1 MFSHAPVMIN
11 ESLDSLMLN
20 KSGAYLDC
28 TFGLGGHSKE
38 ILKRLDSRGSL
49 SAIDQDQATLQYAN
63 KIQDPRFKF
72 QYSKFSKIGE
82 LFVNKKFDG
91 IFFDLGVSSLQL
103 DDASRGF
110 SFQRN
115 GKLDMRMDKTN
126 KISALDWI
134 NKAKEQEI
142 ADIFYYLGEERKSRL
157 FAKRVVERRKNK
169 LIESTEELAAIAFA
183 GKKYT
188 NSRKHP
194 ATNIFRAIRIFINNE
209 LEEIKKALIAS
220 IDLLQDKG
228 RLVVISFHS
237 MEDRIV
243 KNFLKGKIENKEIE
257 NSLKII
263 GKIIK
268 PSQEEI
274 TINARSRSAI
284 LRVGEKLNG

>member
-11 ESLDSLMLN
+11 ESIDSLVLN

-38 ILKRLDSRGSL
+38 ILKRLNSEGTLNS
-49 SAIDQDQATLQYAN
+49 IDQDQMVIEYAK

-72 QYSKFSKIGE
+72 EYSKFSKIGE
-82 LFVNKKFDG
+82 LFINRKFDG
-91 IFFDLGVSSLQL
+91 ILFDLGVSSLQL

-110 SFQRN
+110 SFQKN
-115 GKLDMRMDKTN
+115 GKLDMRMDQNDKV
-126 KISALDWI
+126 SALEWV
-134 NKAKEQEI
+134 NKAKEKEL
-142 ADIFYYLGEERKSRL
+142 ADIFYYLGEEKKSRL
-157 FAKRVVERRKNK
+157 FAKRVIEKRRTK
-169 LIESTEELAAIAFA
+169 LIESTEDLAEVTYA
-183 GKKYT
+183 GKKFR
-188 NSRKHP
+188 NSKKHP

-209 LEEIKKALIAS
+209 LEEIKKALQAS

-243 KNFLKGKIENKEIE
+243 KNFLKGKLENQE
-257 NSLKII
+257 NTNSIKII

-268 PSQEEI
+268 PSREEI
-274 TINARSRSAI
+274 NLNARSRSAI
-284 LRVGEKLNG
+284 LRIGEKISG

>member
-11 ESLDSLMLN
+11 ESIDSLVLN

-38 ILKRLDSRGSL
+38 ILKRLNSKGTLNS
-49 SAIDQDQATLQYAN
+49 IDQDQKVIEYAK

-72 QYSKFSKIGE
+72 EYSKFSKIGE
-82 LFVNKKFDG
+82 LFINRKFDG
-91 IFFDLGVSSLQL
+91 ILFDLGVSSLQL

-110 SFQRN
+110 SFQKN
-115 GKLDMRMDKTN
+115 GKLDMRMDQN
-126 KISALDWI
+126 DKISALEWV
-134 NKAKEQEI
+134 NKAKEKEL

-157 FAKRVVERRKNK
+157 FAKRVIEKRRTK
-169 LIESTEELAAIAFA
+169 LIESTEDLAEVTYA
-183 GKKYT
+183 GKKFR
-188 NSRKHP
+188 NSKKHP

-209 LEEIKKALIAS
+209 LEEIKKALQAS

-243 KNFLKGKIENKEIE
+243 KNFLKGKLEDQENT
-257 NSLKII
+257 NSIKII

-268 PSQEEI
+268 PSREEI
-274 TINARSRSAI
+274 NLNARSRSAI
-284 LRVGEKLNG
+284 LRIGEKISG

>member
-11 ESLDSLMLN
+11 ESIDSLVLN

-38 ILKRLDSRGSL
+38 ILKRLNSKGTLNS
-49 SAIDQDQATLQYAN
+49 IDQDQTVIEYAK

-72 QYSKFSKIGE
+72 EYSKFSKIGE
-82 LFVNKKFDG
+82 LFINRKFDG
-91 IFFDLGVSSLQL
+91 ILFDLGVSSLQL
-103 DDASRGF
+103 DDAARGF
-110 SFQRN
+110 SFQKN
-115 GKLDMRMDKTN
+115 GRLDMRMDQN
-126 KISALDWI
+126 DKISALEWV
-134 NKAKEQEI
+134 NKAKEKEI

-157 FAKRVVERRKNK
+157 FAKRVIEKRRTKP
-169 LIESTEELAAIAFA
+169 IESTEDLAEVTYA
-183 GKKYT
+183 GKKFR
-188 NSRKHP
+188 NSKKHP

-209 LEEIKKALIAS
+209 LEEIKIALQAS

-243 KNFLKGKIENKEIE
+243 KNFLKGRLEDQENT
-257 NSLKII
+257 NSIKII

-268 PSQEEI
+268 PSREEI
-274 TINARSRSAI
+274 NLNARSRSAI
-284 LRVGEKLNG
+284 MRIGEKTNG

>member
-11 ESLDSLMLN
+11 ESIDSLVLN

-38 ILKRLDSRGSL
+38 ILKRLNSKGTLNS
-49 SAIDQDQATLQYAN
+49 IDQDQTVIEYAK

-72 QYSKFSKIGE
+72 EYSKFSKIGE
-82 LFVNKKFDG
+82 LFINRKFDG
-91 IFFDLGVSSLQL
+91 ILFDLGVSSLQL
-103 DDASRGF
+103 DDAARGF
-110 SFQRN
+110 SFQKN
-115 GKLDMRMDKTN
+115 GRLDMRMDQN
-126 KISALDWI
+126 DKISALEWV
-134 NKAKEQEI
+134 NKAEEKEI

-157 FAKRVVERRKNK
+157 FAKRVVEKRRTK
-169 LIESTEELAAIAFA
+169 LIESTEDLAEVTYA
-183 GKKYT
+183 GKKFR
-188 NSRKHP
+188 NSKKHP

-209 LEEIKKALIAS
+209 LEEIKIALQAS

-243 KNFLKGKIENKEIE
+243 KNFLKGKLEDQENT
-257 NSLKII
+257 NSIQII

-268 PSQEEI
+268 PSREEI
-274 TINARSRSAI
+274 NLNARSRSAI
-284 LRVGEKLNG
+284 LRIGEKTSG

>member
-11 ESLDSLMLN
+11 ESIDSLVLN

-38 ILKRLDSRGSL
+38 ILKRLNSKGTLNS
-49 SAIDQDQATLQYAN
+49 IDQDQTVIEYAK

-72 QYSKFSKIGE
+72 EYSKFSKIGE
-82 LFVNKKFDG
+82 LFINRKFDG
-91 IFFDLGVSSLQL
+91 ILFDLGVSSLQL
-103 DDASRGF
+103 DDAARGF
-110 SFQRN
+110 SFQKN
-115 GKLDMRMDKTN
+115 GRLDMRMDQN
-126 KISALDWI
+126 DKISALEWV
-134 NKAKEQEI
+134 NKAKEKEI

-157 FAKRVVERRKNK
+157 FAKRVVEKRRTK
-169 LIESTEELAAIAFA
+169 LIESTEDLAEVTYA
-183 GKKYT
+183 GKKFR
-188 NSRKHP
+188 NSKKHP

-209 LEEIKKALIAS
+209 LEEIKKALQAS

-243 KNFLKGKIENKEIE
+243 KNFLKGKLDDQENT
-257 NSLKII
+257 NSIQII

-268 PSQEEI
+268 PSREEI
-274 TINARSRSAI
+274 NLNARSRSAI
-284 LRVGEKLNG
+284 LRIGEKTSG

>member
-11 ESLDSLMLN
+11 ESIDSLVLN

-38 ILKRLDSRGSL
+38 ILKRLNSKGTLNS
-49 SAIDQDQATLQYAN
+49 IDQDQTVIEYAK

-72 QYSKFSKIGE
+72 EYSKFSKIGE
-82 LFVNKKFDG
+82 LFINRKFDG
-91 IFFDLGVSSLQL
+91 ILFDLGVSSLQL

-110 SFQRN
+110 SFQKN
-115 GKLDMRMDKTN
+115 GKLDMRMDQN
-126 KISALDWI
+126 DKISALEWV
-134 NKAKEQEI
+134 NKAKEKEI

-157 FAKRVVERRKNK
+157 FAKRVIEKRRTK
-169 LIESTEELAAIAFA
+169 LIESTEDLAEVTYA
-183 GKKYT
+183 GKKFR
-188 NSRKHP
+188 NSKKHP

-209 LEEIKKALIAS
+209 LEEIKKALQAS

-243 KNFLKGKIENKEIE
+243 KNFLKGKLEDQENT
-257 NSLKII
+257 NSIKII

-268 PSQEEI
+268 PSREEI
-274 TINARSRSAI
+274 NLNARSRSAI
-284 LRVGEKLNG
+284 LRIGEKISG

>member
-11 ESLDSLMLN
+11 ESIDSLVLN

-38 ILKRLDSRGSL
+38 ILKRLNSKGTLNS
-49 SAIDQDQATLQYAN
+49 IDQDQTVIEYAK

-72 QYSKFSKIGE
+72 EYSKFSKIGE
-82 LFVNKKFDG
+82 LFINRKFDG
-91 IFFDLGVSSLQL
+91 ILFDLGVSSLQL
-103 DDASRGF
+103 DDAARGF
-110 SFQRN
+110 SFQKN
-115 GKLDMRMDKTN
+115 GKLDMRMDQN
-126 KISALDWI
+126 DKISALEWV
-134 NKAKEQEI
+134 NKAKEKEI

-157 FAKRVVERRKNK
+157 FAKRVVEKRRTK
-169 LIESTEELAAIAFA
+169 LIEFTEDLAEVTYA
-183 GKKYT
+183 GKKFR
-188 NSRKHP
+188 NSKKHP

-209 LEEIKKALIAS
+209 LEEIKKALQAS

-243 KNFLKGKIENKEIE
+243 KNFLKGKLEDQENT
-257 NSLKII
+257 NSIKII

-268 PSQEEI
+268 PSREEI
-274 TINARSRSAI
+274 NLNARSRSAI
-284 LRVGEKLNG
+284 LRIGEKISG

>member
-49 SAIDQDQATLQYAN
+49 SAIDQDQAALQYAN

-115 GKLDMRMDKTN
+115 GKLDMRMDQTN

-220 IDLLQDKG
+220 IDLLHDKG

-274 TINARSRSAI
+274 TNNARSRSAI

>member
-11 ESLDSLMLN
+11 ESIDSLVLN

-38 ILKRLDSRGSL
+38 ILKRLNSKGTLNS
-49 SAIDQDQATLQYAN
+49 IDQDQMVIKYAK

-72 QYSKFSKIGE
+72 EYSKFSKIGE
-82 LFVNKKFDG
+82 LFINRKFDG
-91 IFFDLGVSSLQL
+91 ILFDLGVSSLQL

-110 SFQRN
+110 SFQKN
-115 GKLDMRMDKTN
+115 GRLDMRMDQN
-126 KISALDWI
+126 DKISALEWV
-134 NKAKEQEI
+134 NKAKEKEI
-142 ADIFYYLGEERKSRL
+142 ADIFYFLGEERKSRL
-157 FAKRVVERRKNK
+157 FAKRVVEKRRTK
-169 LIESTEELAAIAFA
+169 LIESTEDLAEVTYA
-183 GKKYT
+183 GKKFR
-188 NSRKHP
+188 NSKKHP

-209 LEEIKKALIAS
+209 LEEIKIALQAS

-243 KNFLKGKIENKEIE
+243 KNFLKGKLEDQENT
-257 NSLKII
+257 NSIKII

-268 PSQEEI
+268 PSREEI
-274 TINARSRSAI
+274 NLNARSRSAI
-284 LRVGEKLNG
+284 LRIGEKISG

>member
-49 SAIDQDQATLQYAN
+49 SAIDQDQAVLKYAN

-257 NSLKII
+257 SSLKII

-274 TINARSRSAI
+274 TNNARSRSAI

>member
-11 ESLDSLMLN
+11 ESIDSLVLN

-38 ILKRLDSRGSL
+38 ILKRLNSKGTLNS
-49 SAIDQDQATLQYAN
+49 IDQDQTVIEYAK

-72 QYSKFSKIGE
+72 EYSKFSKIGE
-82 LFVNKKFDG
+82 LFINRKFDG
-91 IFFDLGVSSLQL
+91 ILFDLGVSSLQL
-103 DDASRGF
+103 DDAARGF
-110 SFQRN
+110 SFQKN
-115 GKLDMRMDKTN
+115 GRLDMRMDQN
-126 KISALDWI
+126 DKISALEWV
-134 NKAKEQEI
+134 NKAKEKEI

-157 FAKRVVERRKNK
+157 FAKRVVEKRRTK
-169 LIESTEELAAIAFA
+169 LIESTEDLAEVTYA
-183 GKKYT
+183 GKKFR
-188 NSRKHP
+188 NSKKHP

-209 LEEIKKALIAS
+209 LEEIKKALQAS

-243 KNFLKGKIENKEIE
+243 KNFLKGKLEDQENT
-257 NSLKII
+257 NSIKII

-268 PSQEEI
+268 PSREEI
-274 TINARSRSAI
+274 NLNARSRSAI
-284 LRVGEKLNG
+284 LRIGEKISG

>member
-11 ESLDSLMLN
+11 ESIDSLVLN

-38 ILKRLDSRGSL
+38 ILKRLNSKGTLNS
-49 SAIDQDQATLQYAN
+49 IDQDQTVIEYAK

-72 QYSKFSKIGE
+72 EYSKFSKIGE
-82 LFVNKKFDG
+82 LFINRKFDG
-91 IFFDLGVSSLQL
+91 ILFDLGVSSLQL
-103 DDASRGF
+103 DDAARGF
-110 SFQRN
+110 SFQKN
-115 GKLDMRMDKTN
+115 GRLDMRMDQN
-126 KISALDWI
+126 DKISALEWV
-134 NKAKEQEI
+134 NKAEEKEI

-157 FAKRVVERRKNK
+157 FAKRVVEKRRTK
-169 LIESTEELAAIAFA
+169 LIESTEDLAEVTYA
-183 GKKYT
+183 GKKFR
-188 NSRKHP
+188 NSKKHP

-209 LEEIKKALIAS
+209 LEEIKKALQAS

-243 KNFLKGKIENKEIE
+243 KNFLKGKLDDQENT
-257 NSLKII
+257 NSIQII

-268 PSQEEI
+268 PSREEI
-274 TINARSRSAI
+274 NLNARSRSAI
-284 LRVGEKLNG
+284 LRIGEKTSG

>member
-11 ESLDSLMLN
+11 ESIDSLVLN

-38 ILKRLDSRGSL
+38 ILKRLNSKGTLNS
-49 SAIDQDQATLQYAN
+49 IDQDQMVIEYAK

-72 QYSKFSKIGE
+72 EYSKFSKIGE
-82 LFVNKKFDG
+82 LFINRKFDG
-91 IFFDLGVSSLQL
+91 ILFDLGVSSLQL
-103 DDASRGF
+103 DDAARGF
-110 SFQRN
+110 SFQKN
-115 GKLDMRMDKTN
+115 GRLDMRMDQN
-126 KISALDWI
+126 DKISALEWV
-134 NKAKEQEI
+134 NKAKEKEI

-157 FAKRVVERRKNK
+157 FAKKVIEKRRTK
-169 LIESTEELAAIAFA
+169 LIESTEDLAEVTYS
-183 GKKYT
+183 GKKFR
-188 NSRKHP
+188 NSKKHP

-209 LEEIKKALIAS
+209 LEEIKIALQAS

-243 KNFLKGKIENKEIE
+243 KNFLKGKLEDQENT
-257 NSLKII
+257 NSIKII

-268 PSQEEI
+268 PSREEI
-274 TINARSRSAI
+274 NLNARSRSAI
-284 LRVGEKLNG
+284 LRIGEKISG

>member
-49 SAIDQDQATLQYAN
+49 SAIDQDQAALQYAN

-115 GKLDMRMDKTN
+115 GKLDMRMDQTN

-274 TINARSRSAI
+274 TNNARSRSAI

>member
-11 ESLDSLMLN
+11 ESIDSLVLN

-38 ILKRLDSRGSL
+38 ILKRLNSKGTLNS
-49 SAIDQDQATLQYAN
+49 IDQDQTVIEYAK

-72 QYSKFSKIGE
+72 EYSKFSKIGE
-82 LFVNKKFDG
+82 LFINRKFDG
-91 IFFDLGVSSLQL
+91 ILFDLGVSSLQL
-103 DDASRGF
+103 DDAARGF
-110 SFQRN
+110 SFQKN
-115 GKLDMRMDKTN
+115 GRLDMRMDQN
-126 KISALDWI
+126 DKISALEWV
-134 NKAKEQEI
+134 NKAKEKEI

-157 FAKRVVERRKNK
+157 FAKRVVEKRRTK
-169 LIESTEELAAIAFA
+169 LIESTEDLAEVTYV
-183 GKKYT
+183 GKKFR
-188 NSRKHP
+188 NSKKHP

-209 LEEIKKALIAS
+209 LEEIKKALQAS

-243 KNFLKGKIENKEIE
+243 KNFLKGKLDDQENT
-257 NSLKII
+257 NSIQII

-268 PSQEEI
+268 PSREEI
-274 TINARSRSAI
+274 NLNARSRSAI
-284 LRVGEKLNG
+284 LRIGEKTSG

>member
-49 SAIDQDQATLQYAN
+49 SAIDQDQAVLKYAN

-82 LFVNKKFDG
+82 LFLNKKFDG

-115 GKLDMRMDKTN
+115 GKLDMRMDQTN

-188 NSRKHP
+188 NSKKHP

-274 TINARSRSAI
+274 TNNARSRSAI